1 VRPTELLRTTTFRW
15 TLAAFTAF
23 VLALLLSLALIFE
36 RATAFEGKRIA
47 ALITQEAD
55 ILASATPENRLK
67 LLDERLRQDP
77 RRIKPSGIFAGDGK
91 RLIGN
96 IEALPRGL
104 RDDGVPNYVSMARSD
119 EVGREERT
127 VLATSRRLPN
137 GDILVV
143 GWDINYEQA
152 VIEALQ
158 RGAAYGFVPAIAL
171 GLAAAIFLSARAHK
185 RIQDVNTR
193 VQRIIAGELRERL
206 PTRGTSDPFDTLA
219 TIVNE
224 MLGEMEMLIQRL
236 AGVGDDIAHDLRTP
250 LTHVRIG
257 LERGRANAASLADL
271 QAVVDKAM
279 SGIDHAIAIVTA
291 LLRIRE
297 IEQTRRVAGFDDVWL
312 GPLAREVGE
321 LYEPFAEEK
330 RIAFK
335 TVITA
340 DAKVRG
346 DRDLLFEAL
355 TNLVDNAIKFTPG
368 EGHVEVRL
376 GDGALRVSDSGPG
389 VTDTERDLV
398 LQRFYRSDRSR
409 HTKGLGLGLSLVV
422 AIVKLHGFRLTI
434 HPGPGFVAEIDFEPG
449 STFDQAQVVS
459 ATTR

>member
-15 TLAAFTAF
+15 TLVAFTAF

-36 RATAFEGKRIA
+36 RATAFEGKRIG

-55 ILASATPENRLK
+55 IMASATPESRLK

-77 RRIKPSGIFAGDGK
+77 RRIKPIGIFASDGK

-104 RDDGVPNYVSMARSD
+104 RDDGVPNYVSMTRSD
-119 EVGREERT
+119 EVGRQERT

-137 GDILVV
+137 GDILVL
-143 GWDINYEQA
+143 GWDINYEKA

-185 RIQDVNTR
+185 RIQEVNTR
-193 VQRIIAGELRERL
+193 VQRIIAGELHERL

-219 TIVNE
+219 VIVNE

-257 LERGRANAASLADL
+257 LERGRANAASLEDL
-271 QAVVDKAM
+271 MQAVVDK
-279 SGIDHAIAIVTA
+279 
-291 LLRIRE
+291 
-297 IEQTRRVAGFDDVWL
+297 VA
-312 GPLAREVGE
+312 
-321 LYEPFAEEK
+321 
-330 RIAFK
+330 
-335 TVITA
+335 
-340 DAKVRG
+340 
-346 DRDLLFEAL
+346 
-355 TNLVDNAIKFTPG
+355 
-368 EGHVEVRL
+368 
-376 GDGALRVSDSGPG
+376 
-389 VTDTERDLV
+389 
-398 LQRFYRSDRSR
+398 
-409 HTKGLGLGLSLVV
+409 TKL
-422 AIVKLHGFRLTI
+422 
-434 HPGPGFVAEIDFEPG
+434 
-449 STFDQAQVVS
+449 
-459 ATTR
+459 

>member
-1 VRPTELLRTTTFRW
+1 
-15 TLAAFTAF
+15 
-23 VLALLLSLALIFE
+23 
-36 RATAFEGKRIA
+36 
-47 ALITQEAD
+47 
-55 ILASATPENRLK
+55 
-67 LLDERLRQDP
+67 LRQ
-77 RRIKPSGIFAGDGK
+77 RYS
-91 RLIGN
+91 
-96 IEALPRGL
+96 
-104 RDDGVPNYVSMARSD
+104 
-119 EVGREERT
+119 
-127 VLATSRRLPN
+127 
-137 GDILVV
+137 
-143 GWDINYEQA
+143 
-152 VIEALQ
+152 
-158 RGAAYGFVPAIAL
+158 
-171 GLAAAIFLSARAHK
+171 SARAHK
-185 RIQDVNTR
+185 RIQDVNAR

-257 LERGRANAASLADL
+257 LERGRANAGSLEDL

-330 RIAFK
+330 RIAFN

-355 TNLVDNAIKFTPG
+355 TNLVDNAIKFTPE

-376 GDGALRVSDSGPG
+376 DDGTLRVSDSGPG

-409 HTKGLGLGLSLVV
+409 RTKGLGLGLSLVV

-434 HPGPGFVAEIDFEPG
+434 HPGLGFVAEIDFEPG